1 METKVELGS
10 RGIMEEF
17 LFQRGQL
24 KKLDIWPSE
33 IRLWWRQHLNMSNAE
48 SEYNVELQ
56 LSNSYCIR
64 VTHPYLARLPD
75 TFIQRQPA
83 EILRLGCRGLVL

>member
-1 METKVELGS
+1 MQNF
-10 RGIMEEF
+10 F
-17 LFQRGQL
+17 LFEKGLL

-33 IRLWWRQHLNMSNAE
+33 IRLWRQHLNMSNAE

-75 TFIQRQPA
+75 TFIQRQQT
-83 EILRLGCRGLVL
+83 EILRLGAGDWFCKLCKF

>member
-1 METKVELGS
+1 
-10 RGIMEEF
+10 
-17 LFQRGQL
+17 
-24 KKLDIWPSE
+24 
-33 IRLWWRQHLNMSNAE
+33 MSNAE

-75 TFIQRQPA
+75 TFIQRQQT
-83 EILRLGCRGLVL
+83 EIFRVGRKGLVL